1 MYVGILYDS
10 LLLLRY
16 QPSLISASQ
25 QQQSNNNTA
34 TSSNSTSFSSDDD
47 ATNYTEILNICT
59 MIASRL
65 IEKFEA
71 WPLWGVAFLQ
81 D

>member
-1 MYVGILYDS
+1 MYIRILYDS

-25 QQQSNNNTA
+25 QQQSNNK
-34 TSSNSTSFSSDDD
+34 TSSSSSSTSFSSDDD
-47 ATNYTEILNICT
+47 ATHYMQILNICT
-59 MIASRL
+59 IIASRL

-71 WPLWGVAFLQ
+71 WPLWGLAFLQ